1 MRRLQF
7 SYRLTPLDNDG
18 VLLGADQLGAGS
30 DGNVLFQ
37 DAVLQLCALADD
49 GVVEQDAVLDFSVLS
64 DGNFTEQN
72 GVFHLAVQHAA
83 VSDQAVLDLALVAVV
98 GGNAVTDL
106 GVDGVSAAEQVSTDI
121 LLQQIHGVGVVLFH
135 RLVEHGNAVELV
147 SVDGNQATVPA
158 THDQVTVHAN
168 VYGIYHITKAV
179 LPYMVK
185 QNSGDVIMV
194 ASTAGLAGNASTS
207 AYSASKFAVIGMSE
221 SIMKE
226 VRKNNVR
233 VSTLTPS
240 TIVTDMSKSMGI
252 AADGNENILHPE
264 DFAELVTDILKMS
277 QRALIKNAS
286 IWSTNP

>member
-1 MRRLQF
+1 MQDLRGKKAIITGGSR
-7 SYRLTPLDNDG
+7 G
-18 VLLGADQLGAGS
+18 LGKAIAI
-30 DGNVLFQ
+30 
-37 DAVLQLCALADD
+37 ALAKEGVDVAIIGRNEATLIETAGEIAMFD
-49 GVVEQDAVLDFSVLS
+49 GQVLY
-64 DGNFTEQN
+64 
-72 GVFHLAVQHAA
+72 AA
-83 VSDQAVLDLALVAVV
+83 VDICNPAE
-98 GGNAVTDL
+98 
-106 GVDGVSAAEQVSTDI
+106 VDEAITYFAEEFGTIDI
-121 LLQQIHGVGVVLFH
+121 LVNNAGIGTFGTFLEMPTEEWMQIM
-135 RLVEHGNAVELV
+135 N
-147 SVDGNQATVPA
+147 T
-158 THDQVTVHAN
+158 N
-168 VYGIYHITKAV
+168 VFGIYHITKAV
-179 LPYMVK
+179 LPYMVA

-226 VRKNNVR
+226 VRKNNIR